1 MPTPTVQS
9 VTPKTGK
16 TGGGSLVTIIGTDF
30 DVPTG
35 SVPVTPTE
43 VTVEFGA
50 GQFATN
56 VRVISRN
63 KITCLP
69 PAADIPVEPTTLV
82 PVPPTAL
89 AVDVIVTNV
98 DPGPDAGFGALVDGF
113 TYRRPDTTV
122 QSHLTTVHKTLLK
135 RMMQQII
142 LNVVNTTQ
150 TDYDNQVQDLENR
163 PERAKLPSIT
173 IIGPNIP
180 PHRTVNYND
189 TTLVRTPA
197 GATPTDYERRRKV
210 AAIHMEYDV
219 RVLTNSKAE
228 LLNLLQELIAFQQR
242 NEYLEVLRD
251 PLNDLGGMVR
261 YPLQWTV
268 PFAIADRASRADVRE
283 AVASWRVEGVLLE
296 SGDILEAAKTVDTS
310 VVITEQIP

>member
-1 MPTPTVQS
+1 MPAPTVQS
-9 VTPKTGK
+9 VTPNTGK

-35 SVPVTPTE
+35 PVPVTPTE
-43 VTVEFGA
+43 VTVEFGT
-50 GQFATN
+50 GRFATD

-69 PAADIPVEPTTLV
+69 PAGLIDVVPTAV
-82 PVPPTAL
+82 QPVPPDTL
-89 AVDVIVTNV
+89 VVDVTVTNV
-98 DPGPDAGFGALVDGF
+98 DPGPDNGSGTLAGAY
-113 TYRRPDTTV
+113 TYGRPDMTV
-122 QSHLTTVHKTLLK
+122 QSHLTTVHKTLIE

-142 LNVVNTTQ
+142 LNVVNLTH

-163 PERAKLPSIT
+163 PERAKLPSIAL
-173 IIGPNIP
+173 IGPALP

-210 AAIHMEYDV
+210 ASVHLEYDV
-219 RVLTNSKAE
+219 RILSEYKAE
-228 LLNLLQELIAFQQR
+228 LMNILQEAIAFQQR

-251 PLNDLGGMVR
+251 PLNASEGVVR

-268 PFAIADRASRADVRE
+268 PFSIPDRSSRANVRE
-283 AVASWRVEGVLLE
+283 AVASWRVEGVLVE